1 MTRYANSK
9 PRPRQTPAVCP
20 QCGTPLKPNALA
32 CPECGSDWQTG
43 WSEGADV
50 DWETPDY
57 DEILHKEFGE
67 APQKKPWGKIKTL
80 LVSALALLLGALL
93 LGVF

>member
-1 MTRYANSK
+1 MSNRKAPS
-9 PRPRQTPAVCP
+9 ACP

-57 DEILHKEFGE
+57 DELLENEFSE
-67 APQKKPWGKIKTL
+67 KKRSDRHPMVAWLFGI
-80 LVSALALLLGALL
+80 LALLLGILL
-93 LGVF
+93 LGVL